1 MKRPSEET
9 NRAVFGDILKAT
21 TIEQRAWIGAVVLIF
36 NETETGLHKL
46 AGSCLGIIGIG
57 DPYAVTARVNGSLG
71 LVAIVFEVAAALQLA
86 ELQSS
91 LFKAALSEHGFQHLK
106 KLRDSVIHSVLA
118 DSATQI
124 AIAPG
129 GRGERQDVLLSESAL
144 EGLYK
149 RLVFLEREIH
159 QLDLII
165 KNAKAI
171 KGYDLFGALDDQR
184 RSRIEQDI
192 QDATALCQSHQ
203 QKRLSLPPFP
213 KFPDPLTQT
222 DILRQ
227 WLTSDDLNKS
237 MTIRGDG

>member
-1 MKRPSEET
+1 MKRKFEAG
-9 NRAVFGDILKAT
+9 NRAVFGDVLKAT
-21 TIEQRAWIGAVVLIF
+21 TLEQRAWIGAVVLIY
-36 NETETGLHKL
+36 NETEAGLHKL

-71 LVAIVFEVAAALQLA
+71 LVAIVFEVADALQLA
-86 ELQSS
+86 EIQSS

-118 DSATQI
+118 DSAMQT

-144 EGLYK
+144 KGLYE

-165 KNAKAI
+165 KA
-171 KGYDLFGALDDQR
+171 R
-184 RSRIEQDI
+184 RRLRATIYSAHSTISGDHASNKIFKMPPLYANPISR
-192 QDATALCQSHQ
+192 
-203 QKRLSLPPFP
+203 
-213 KFPDPLTQT
+213 
-222 DILRQ
+222 
-227 WLTSDDLNKS
+227 
-237 MTIRGDG
+237 